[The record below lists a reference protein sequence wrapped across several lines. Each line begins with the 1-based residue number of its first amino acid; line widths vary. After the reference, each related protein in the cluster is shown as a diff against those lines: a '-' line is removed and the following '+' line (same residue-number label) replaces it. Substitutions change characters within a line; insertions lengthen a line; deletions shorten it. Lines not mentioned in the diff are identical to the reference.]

1 MNKKDLL
8 WELTTLKEQNMDGYD
23 FEFKLG
29 YSSALDE
36 AIDLIMPFLVKI
48 KENEN
53 EI

>member
-23 FEFKLG
+23 LEYMFG
-29 YSSALDE
+29 YRSALDE

-48 KENEN
+48 KETEN